1 MLNFF
6 LNYYLLSVIVKA
18 GDNPSAHLK
27 GMRWLTYNKEDS
39 LDTDNK
45 RSSRYIVQ
53 SGEKQAALQ
62 YI

>member
-6 LNYYLLSVIVKA
+6 LNYYLLSVIVKT
-18 GDNPSAHLK
+18 GDNPSARLK
-27 GMRWLTYNKEDS
+27 RTRWLTYNKEDS
-39 LDTDNK
+39 LGIDNK

-53 SGEKQAALQ
+53 SGEKQAAEQ